1 MKSTCPVCGQ
11 SYRGIALKTVK
22 DGQSVEVCPVCYKTL
37 DAEYR
42 KNSCLACVF
51 FHSGTCELY
60 GTELEEPYV
69 QNAKCEFFTTG
80 TDPSTVAKAKI
91 KKFEMAG
98 RFEDA
103 AKEYEKLDMKEEAE
117 KTRRKIKDKPS
128 RTLTLDEAVEQLVQR
143 GQALTYFCCHCGA
156 PLKVGVNQEVAA
168 ACPKC
173 KYDLSAIDLAKLIS
187 QHL

>member
-11 SYRGIALKTVK
+11 TYRGIALNTVK
-22 DGQSVEVCPVCYKTL
+22 DGKQVEVCPACYKTL

-42 KNSCLACVF
+42 KNSCYACVF
-51 FHSGTCELY
+51 FHSGSCELF
-60 GTELEEPYV
+60 GTELEEPYI
-69 QNAKCEFFTTG
+69 QNFKCGFFTTSNDEA
-80 TDPSTVAKAKI
+80 TISSAKI
-91 KKFEMAG
+91 KKYELSG

-103 AKEYEKLDMKEEAE
+103 AKEYEKLGMKQEAVATRKKAEENP
-117 KTRRKIKDKPS
+117 RQI
-128 RTLTLDEAVEQLVQR
+128 LTLEKALSQLNQR

-156 PLKVGVNQEVAA
+156 PLKVGNNQETLKS
-168 ACPKC
+168 CPKC